1 MAKKQ
6 VIFGDAGRLKMLE
19 GMKKLH
25 EAVAGT
31 LGPKGRNV
39 IFPKSYGP
47 PQVTNDGVTI
57 AKEFDLEDPVENM
70 GAELIKDVASKT
82 NDAAGDGTTTATV
95 LTYAMI
101 SEWLREIRSGINAVE
116 LKNGMKLA
124 ANEVIKEL
132 VAQSRPVETSEEIAS
147 VATISAQNAE
157 AGQIIAD
164 AMDKVKRDGVITIE
178 EGKTFGMN
186 VTVTEGM
193 QFKSGYISPY
203 MITDA
208 EKMEA
213 RYTDVPVLIT
223 DKKISSTKDILKI
236 LEALLQSG
244 KRELVIIAEDI
255 DSEALTTVVLNK
267 LKGVFS
273 VLAIKAPG
281 FGERRKENLVD
292 IALLTGA
299 SVVSE
304 EVGLKLESVGME
316 VLGKID
322 SVTSTKET
330 TTIVATQAD
339 KSEIEHRI
347 VEIRRMIDKTES
359 SYDSEKMKERLAR
372 LGSGVAVIKVGA
384 ATEVEMKELKLRLE
398 DALNS
403 TRAAVEEGIVPG
415 GGVALLKAGKVLDT
429 FKAPNSDQQIG
440 VEIVKRALKY
450 PTQKIA
456 ENAGQE
462 GSVIINKV
470 LEHPEFQYGYDAA
483 KNEFTDLV
491 AAGIIDPTKV
501 PRTALENATSIAG
514 MFLTTEAVIYEVP
527 GTKEAPMGGG
537 MWGMGWMGGMGM
549 M

>member
-1 MAKKQ
+1 MAKKN
-6 VIFGDAGRLKMLE
+6 VLYWDAGRLKMLE
-19 GMKKLH
+19 GVKKLH
-25 EAVAGT
+25 EAVSAT

-39 IFPKSYGP
+39 VFPKSYGA

-57 AKEFDLEDPVENM
+57 AKEFDLEDPIENM

-101 SEWLREIRSGINAVE
+101 SEWLREIRSGINAIE

-124 ANEVIKEL
+124 AAEVSKEL
-132 VAQSRPVETSEEIAS
+132 TKHSRPVKTSEEIAAI
-147 VATISAQNAE
+147 ATISAQNEE
-157 AGQIIAD
+157 AGKIIAD
-164 AMDKVKRDGVITIE
+164 AMDKVKRDGVITVE

-193 QFKSGYISPY
+193 QFKNGYIAPY
-203 MITDA
+203 MITDT

-213 RYTDVPVLIT
+213 RYTDIPVLIT
-223 DKKISSTKDILKI
+223 DKKISSTKDILQI
-236 LEALLQSG
+236 LESLLQSG
-244 KRELVIIAEDI
+244 KRELVIICEDL

-273 VLAIKAPG
+273 ILAIKAPG
-281 FGERRKENLVD
+281 FGDRRKENLAD
-292 IALLTGA
+292 LALLTGA
-299 SVVSE
+299 AVVSE
-304 EVGLKLESVGME
+304 EIGLKLDTVGLE

-322 SVTSTKET
+322 SVVSTRET

-339 KSEIEHRI
+339 KKEVEARAN
-347 VEIRRMIDKTES
+347 EIRRMIDKTDS
-359 SYDSEKMKERLAR
+359 DYDREKMQERLAR
-372 LGSGVAVIKVGA
+372 LIGGVAVIKVGA

-415 GGVALLKAGKVLDT
+415 GGVALLKAAKVLDH

-440 VEIVKRALKY
+440 VEIVKRAMRY
-450 PTQKIA
+450 PTKKIA

-462 GSVIINKV
+462 GAVIVNTI
-470 LEHPEFQYGYDAA
+470 LEHKDFSYGYDAA
-483 KNEFTDLV
+483 KNVFVDLIEEW
-491 AAGIIDPTKV
+491 IIDPTRV
-501 PRTALENATSIAG
+501 PRIALENSVSIAG
-514 MFLTTEAVIYEVP
+514 MFLTTEAVIYELP
-527 GTKEAPMGGG
+527 EKEKPQMPMGG
-537 MWGMGWMGGMGM
+537 GMGWMGGMGM